1 MASNKERIE
10 TSKAFVS
17 NIQEEAHTL
26 IETRQ
31 CMIEIMHSREE
42 VPQRSS
48 SQTRRI
54 HYEDEV
60 ETWRANF
67 STPIKKK
74 TRIFEIWWSR
84 FYQTNWQ
91 RSSVVDALQLED
103 KVTSEGGVLTQP

>member
-17 NIQEEAHTL
+17 NIQEEACTL
-26 IETRQ
+26 VETRQ
-31 CMIEIMHSREE
+31 CMIEIIYSREE

-54 HYEDEV
+54 YYEDEV

-67 STPIKKK
+67 MTPIKKK
-74 TRIFEIWWSR
+74 TQIFEICWSR
-84 FYQTNWQ
+84 FYQTNWK
-91 RSSVVDALQLED
+91 RSSMVDALQ
-103 KVTSEGGVLTQP
+103 P